1 MILTSGAM
9 GLKIKSVKRAGMK
22 NWKRI
27 LVLGLGLLAAI
38 PLGATETAFWQVGTF
53 NELLQGTL
61 QGVSLTKEGQL
72 RLAPDSHTLFSPDE
86 TMALSIAA
94 DQNHN
99 IYLGTGQQG
108 KVFKVDSN
116 RKGSLFFTAQEPQIF
131 AMTVGP
137 DGALYVGSSPE
148 GKIYR
153 VTPDGQSKVFYDPKA
168 KYIWALTFDAGGR
181 LYAGTGDRGLIYVID
196 PNGKG
201 EVFFDSKQTHVMCL
215 IHDAEGN
222 LIAGSDPNGLIYRI
236 TPKGKA
242 FVIYQASLP
251 EIHDLATDSKGRIYA
266 AALGGAG
273 GSVTPGIW
281 GPHTPPTA
289 VQPSATVTVETETE
303 EAKTKNG
310 KTPKNP
316 PAATQAP
323 SFNHP
328 TPTLQGFP
336 MPTVPQ
342 GKGSLIQIL
351 PDSSAEPVWTSNNES
366 IFGLAIRNDRVA
378 FSTDSNGRIFELSPS
393 SDGQVLTLLTETHES
408 MATRLL
414 AEGNDLY
421 AATSNIAKLVE
432 VGSDVAHEGSYIS
445 PVKDTKF
452 ISHWGVIAWR
462 GDVPPGTSLKF
473 FTRSG
478 NSDRPDETWSDWAGP
493 YRDPNGSPILN
504 PPARYIQWKADFHST
519 AQASPTLDDATVS
532 FLNQNLAPEIRSF
545 SVSTSGER
553 TGPGGSSSF
562 SSSSPGSVTVTAG
575 NSVSFTP
582 PPQPGGGGLKT
593 PTTLSWQTDDP
604 NGDQLVY
611 SLYVKAEDEQDW
623 HLVKDKMHQTSFTLD
638 PEALADGKY
647 VARLVASDEESNS
660 LATARKADLLSAPFW
675 IDNTPPDVEV
685 LKQTIAGDGVEI
697 RFRAEDATSPLRAA
711 ETSTDSADWADILSD
726 DGVVDS
732 RVETFTVRVH
742 NLEPGEHI
750 IALRAS
756 DTAGNV
762 GVGKAVI
769 RIQTGTRAGN

>member
-1 MILTSGAM
+1 
-9 GLKIKSVKRAGMK
+9 MK
-22 NWKRI
+22 NWKRV
-27 LVLGLGLLAAI
+27 LVLSLLVLAAV

-53 NELLQGTL
+53 DELLQGTL
-61 QGVSLTKEGQL
+61 EGVSLSKEGEL
-72 RLAPDSHTLFSPDE
+72 RLAPDARALFSPDE

-94 DQNHN
+94 DRHN
-99 IYLGTGQQG
+99 NLYLGTGQQG
-108 KVFKVDSN
+108 KVFKVDSS
-116 RKGSLFFTAQEPQIF
+116 RKGSLFFTAPEPQIF
-131 AMTVGP
+131 AMTMGS

-153 VTPDGQSKVFYDPKA
+153 VTPDGQSKVFYTPKA
-168 KYIWALTFDAGGR
+168 KYIWALTFDAEGR
-181 LYAGTGDRGLIYVID
+181 LFAGTGDRGLIYVID

-201 EVFFDSKQTHVMCL
+201 EVFFDSKQTHIMCL
-215 IHDAEGN
+215 IHDPAGN

-242 FVIYQASLP
+242 FVIYQAPLP
-251 EIHDLATDSKGRIYA
+251 EIHDLAADSKGRIYA

-273 GSVTPGIW
+273 GSVTPGTW
-281 GPHTPPTA
+281 GPQNPATPAQAA
-289 VQPSATVTVETETE
+289 VTVTVDAESED
-303 EAKTKNG
+303 AKTKEG
-310 KTPKNP
+310 
-316 PAATQAP
+316 PAQSPSAPAPAP

-328 TPTLQGFP
+328 AQAPQGFVL
-336 MPTVPQ
+336 PTSPQ

-351 PDSSAEPVWTSNNES
+351 PDSSAETVWTSNNES

-378 FSTDSNGRIFELSPS
+378 FSTDANGRIFELSPS
-393 SDGQVLTLLTETHES
+393 ADGQELTLLTETHDS
-408 MATRLL
+408 LATRLL
-414 AEGNDLY
+414 AQGNDLY

-432 VGSDVAHEGSYIS
+432 VGSGAAHEGNYTS

-452 ISHWGVIAWR
+452 ISRWGVIAWR
-462 GDVPPGTSLKF
+462 GEVPPGTSLEF

-478 NSDRPDETWSDWAGP
+478 NSDRPDQTWSDWAGP

-532 FLNQNLAPEIRSF
+532 YLNQNLAPQIRSF

-553 TGPGGSSSF
+553 TGPGGASSF
-562 SSSSPGSVTVTAG
+562 SSSSPGSVTVTSG
-575 NSVSFTP
+575 NSVSFSP
-582 PPQPGGGGLKT
+582 PPSSSVGGIRT
-593 PTTLSWQTDDP
+593 PTTLSWQVDDP

-611 SLYVKAEDEQDW
+611 SLYLKAEDEQNW
-623 HLVKDKMHQTSFTLD
+623 HLVKDKLHQTSFTLD
-638 PEALADGKY
+638 PQGLADGKY

-660 LATARKADLLSAPFW
+660 PAEARKADLLSAPFW
-675 IDNTPPDVEV
+675 IDNSPPEVRV
-685 LKQTIAGDGVEI
+685 LKQTVTGDSAEI
-697 RFRAEDATSPLRAA
+697 QFRAEDATSPLRAA
-711 ETSTDSADWADILSD
+711 ETTTDSKDWGVISSD

-756 DTAGNV
+756 DTAGNI

-769 RIQTGTRAGN
+769 RIQAATRPGH